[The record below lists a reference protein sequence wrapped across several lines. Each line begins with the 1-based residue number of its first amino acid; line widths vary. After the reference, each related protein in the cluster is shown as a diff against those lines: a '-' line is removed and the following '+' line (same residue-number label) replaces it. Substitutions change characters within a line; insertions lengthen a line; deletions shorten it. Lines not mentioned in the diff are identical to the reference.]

1 MARRIVLDTNVLV
14 AGLRSRR
21 GASFQLLRLLGSEH
35 FEPCVSVPLMFEYED
50 VLNRASLALPKAAV
64 NDVLDYLCSVSHHQE
79 IHYLWRPYLNDPKD
93 DLVLE
98 VAVAS
103 QSSAIITF
111 NLSDFAPVT
120 KFGLKAQTPGDFL
133 GEIGVKL

>member
-1 MARRIVLDTNVLV
+1 MPRRVVLDTNILV
-14 AGLRSRR
+14 AGWR
-21 GASFQLLRLLGSEH
+21 GASFQVLSLLGSSH

-50 VLNRASLALPKAAV
+50 VVSRASLALPKAAV
-64 NDVLDYLCSVSHHQE
+64 NDVLDYFCSVSHLQE

-111 NLSDFAPVT
+111 NLKDFVSVS
-120 KFGLKAQTPGDFL
+120 KFGLKALTPGDFL
-133 GEIGVKL
+133 GEIGVKK

>member
-1 MARRIVLDTNVLV
+1 MSKRIILDTNVLV

-21 GASFQLLRLLGSEH
+21 GASFQLLNLLGSEN
-35 FEPCVSVPLMFEYED
+35 FETCVSVPLLFEYED

-64 NDVLDYLCSVSHHQE
+64 GDVLNFLCSVSHWQE
-79 IHYLWRPYLNDPKD
+79 IHYLWRPFLKDPKD

-103 QSSAIITF
+103 QSFAIVTF
-111 NLSDFAPVT
+111 NLSDFARARQ
-120 KFGLKAQTPGDFL
+120 FGLKVLTPGDFL
-133 GEIGVKL
+133 GEIGVEP